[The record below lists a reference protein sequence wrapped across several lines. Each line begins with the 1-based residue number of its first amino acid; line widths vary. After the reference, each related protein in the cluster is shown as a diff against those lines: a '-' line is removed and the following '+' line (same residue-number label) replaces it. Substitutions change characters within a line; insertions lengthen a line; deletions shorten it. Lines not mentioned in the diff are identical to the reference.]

1 MMWSG
6 SNLKM
11 GYSGQLLITFD
22 ADQFMSTG
30 DGPFLN
36 AIYSHAINQLGIN
49 DHGRFTQNI
58 IFTTDNWNI
67 PQPVTII
74 GIEDYIVDDNTTNS
88 IGITIKSADSVF
100 NGLTDNFTVSVIDST
115 RIIPISFSATNP
127 SVTEGTDNS
136 SNSVALAFRPR
147 SNVTVSFT
155 SQDTGE
161 FRISDT
167 LTFSPDNWVMDSH

>member
-1 MMWSG
+1 MVPS
-6 SNLKM
+6 
-11 GYSGQLLITFD
+11 
-22 ADQFMSTG
+22 
-30 DGPFLN
+30 N
-36 AIYSHAINQLGIN
+36 AIYSHAINQLELMIMKVG
-49 DHGRFTQNI
+49 FTQNI
-58 IFTTDNWNI
+58 IFTPDNWNI

-100 NGLTDNFTVSVIDST
+100 NGLTDNFTVGVIDST

-155 SQDTGE
+155 SQDTGSSG
-161 FRISDT
+161 FLIP
-167 LTFSPDNWVMDSH
+167 TFSPDN